1 MVYLPAEKLVIE
13 ADVFTPLAPN
23 APPPTPVSPFSVN
36 FADNLTQ
43 QGLVVDQILPL
54 HGRVVPLAELYRTIG
69 RTP

>member
-1 MVYLPAEKLVIE
+1 M
-13 ADVFTPLAPN
+13 
-23 APPPTPVSPFSVN
+23 SPFSVN

-54 HGRVVPLAELYRTIG
+54 HGRVVPPAELYRTIG